1 MYLVESVA
9 ARSSQTRP
17 HCGGSQDRT
26 RRKILRGGD
35 VDGGDGGGGG
45 EAARKFRGAV
55 IYLRARGGD
64 DRKFPRRG
72 KARTGAPRGPR
83 RIIHSGDS
91 PRGLIERP

>member
-1 MYLVESVA
+1 MCPVESVA
-9 ARSSQTRP
+9 ARGGQTRP

-26 RRKILRGGD
+26 RCKILRGGD
-35 VDGGDGGGGG
+35 VDGGDG

-83 RIIHSGDS
+83 RIIHPGDS